1 LKGDEIPPVSK
12 ILSVADTWDAMT
24 RNRAYRKALDLNSAI
39 NEMEKNKGKQFDPQI
54 VEVFLPIIKQRISE
68 RKAVD

>member
-1 LKGDEIPPVSK
+1 
-12 ILSVADTWDAMT
+12 MT

-54 VEVFLPIIKQRISE
+54 VEVFLPIIKQKISE